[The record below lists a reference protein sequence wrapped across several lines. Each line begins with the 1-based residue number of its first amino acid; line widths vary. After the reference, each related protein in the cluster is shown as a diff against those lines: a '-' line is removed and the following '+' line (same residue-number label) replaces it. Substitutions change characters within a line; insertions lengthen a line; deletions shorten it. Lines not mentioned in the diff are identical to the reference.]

1 MADCQKHYHCVAPA
15 DFRPLAA
22 TTLAI
27 TAVIL
32 GVVSGAIG
40 SPIGGAISGV
50 LWIVAVFDLCR
61 FLEGGKLICLDL
73 KVCVIGRLV
82 QLIPVGQD
90 KSGLEELDDDFTFN
104 IVMSPHA
111 STESVSAVAATDP
124 FQSRY
129 IQRQPGPDGL
139 GLDYEGESVT
149 FCKDPI
155 SCAAEDIDC
164 TPLETEVLH
173 CEVKGCRVHDVCI
186 VLKVMAFPTAA
197 AAVICSIPLLGWIAC
212 LVALALVALL
222 TLIIGGIVWAATH
235 NGDLND
241 VLDPDSGTLTAANP
255 CTGLGGDIILVRGD
269 WVYDAGH
276 GGWNEIHP
284 VRYVQ
289 KLDVPAEFH
298 GAAPVDTAL
307 VERFKK
313 EVLDPWCFEVAK
325 TDDPDVRDDQKKPE
339 NSWKIHPAIDG
350 CREPEPIR

>member
-1 MADCQKHYHCVAPA
+1 MANCQKHYHCVPSA
-15 DFRPLAA
+15 DFTPVAA

-32 GVVSGAIG
+32 GVISGAIG
-40 SPIGGAISGV
+40 NPIGGAISGG
-50 LWIVAVFDLCR
+50 LWIAAVFDLCR

-82 QLIPVGQD
+82 ELIPVGQD
-90 KSGLEELDDDFTFN
+90 KSGFDKMDDDFTFN

-111 STESVSAVAATDP
+111 SIESVSDVAATDP

-129 IQRQPGPDGL
+129 IQQQPGPDGL
-139 GLDYEGESVT
+139 GLGYEGESVT
-149 FCKDPI
+149 FSKG
-155 SCAAEDIDC
+155 AEDGGSLD
-164 TPLETEVLH
+164 TEVLH
-173 CEVKGCRVHDVCI
+173 NEVKGCRVHDVCI
-186 VLKVMAFPTAA
+186 VLKIMAFLTAA
-197 AAVICSIPLLGWIAC
+197 AAVICSIPVFGWLAC
-212 LVALALVALL
+212 LIALAIVALL

-241 VLDPDSGTLTAANP
+241 VLDPNSGTLDPADP
-255 CTGLGGDIILVRGD
+255 KTGLGGDVILIRGD

-289 KLDVPAEFH
+289 KLDVSAEFN
-298 GAAPVDTAL
+298 GDTPASAEL

-313 EVLDPWCFEVAK
+313 EVLDPWCFEVGK
-325 TDDPDVRDDQKKPE
+325 TDDPDVRDNQKKPE
-339 NSWKIHPAIDG
+339 NSWKIHPSIDG
-350 CREPEPIR
+350 CREPGPIG

>member
-1 MADCQKHYHCVAPA
+1 MANCQKHYHCVPPA
-15 DFRPLAA
+15 DFKPIAA

-32 GVVSGAIG
+32 GVISGAIG
-40 SPIGGAISGV
+40 NPIGGAISGA
-50 LWIVAVFDLCR
+50 LWIAAVFDLCR

-90 KSGLEELDDDFTFN
+90 KSGFDKMDDDFTFN

-111 STESVSAVAATDP
+111 SVESDSDVAETDP
-124 FQSRY
+124 FQGRY
-129 IQRQPGPDGL
+129 IQQQPEPDGL
-139 GLDYEGESVT
+139 GLGYEGESVT
-149 FCKDPI
+149 FDHG
-155 SCAAEDIDC
+155 AEDGGSLD
-164 TPLETEVLH
+164 TEVLH
-173 CEVKGCRVHDVCI
+173 NEVKGCRVHDVCI

-197 AAVICSIPLLGWIAC
+197 AAVICSIPVIGWLAC
-212 LVALALVALL
+212 LIALAVVALL

-241 VLDPDSGTLTAANP
+241 VLDPNSGTLTPADP
-255 CTGLGGDIILVRGD
+255 DTGLGGDIILVRGD
-269 WVYDAGH
+269 WVFDAGH

-298 GAAPVDTAL
+298 GDTRASAEL
-307 VERFKK
+307 VERFKN
-313 EVLDPWCFEVAK
+313 EVLDPWCFEVGK
-325 TDDPDVRDDQKKPE
+325 TDDPDVRSNQKKPE
-339 NSWKIHPAIDG
+339 NSWKIHPSIDG
-350 CREPEPIR
+350 CREPGPIG